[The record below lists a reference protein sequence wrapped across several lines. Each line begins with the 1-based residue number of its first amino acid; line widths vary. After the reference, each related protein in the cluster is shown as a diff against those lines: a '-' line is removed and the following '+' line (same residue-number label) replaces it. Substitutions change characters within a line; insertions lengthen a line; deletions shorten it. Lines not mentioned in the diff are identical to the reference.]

1 MTSGVDIVVGEDEA
15 NIGFI
20 VKSQLQHSG
29 FSVVW
34 EQDGEKALEAIQR
47 EVPRAVVLDLMMP
60 IMSGFDVLKALKKDP
75 ATKEIPVIILTAR
88 TQEIDI
94 KHAISLG
101 ADDYL
106 IKPFLPTELAN
117 RIEQLLENKETEKN
131 NGAKPVETK

>member
-34 EQDGEKALEAIQR
+34 EKDGEKALEAIQR

-60 IMSGFDVLKALKKDP
+60 ILSGFDVLKALKKDP

-88 TQEIDI
+88 TREIDI
-94 KHAISLG
+94 KRAISLG

-117 RIEQLLENKETEKN
+117 RIEQLLEKKESENN
-131 NGAKPVETK
+131 NGAKPVETN

>member
-60 IMSGFDVLKALKKDP
+60 IMSGFDVLKALK
-75 ATKEIPVIILTAR
+75 
-88 TQEIDI
+88 
-94 KHAISLG
+94 
-101 ADDYL
+101 
-106 IKPFLPTELAN
+106 
-117 RIEQLLENKETEKN
+117 
-131 NGAKPVETK
+131 

>member
-1 MTSGVDIVVGEDEA
+1 MSKGVDIVVAEDEE

-34 EQDGEKALEAIQR
+34 EKDGEKALEAIQR

-75 ATKEIPVIILTAR
+75 ATKEIPVIILSAR
-88 TQEIDI
+88 TQEMDI
-94 KHAISLG
+94 KRAILLG
-101 ADDYL
+101 AEDYL
-106 IKPFLPTELAN
+106 IKPFLPSDLVI
-117 RIEQLLENKETEKN
+117 RIEQLLEKTQPKN
-131 NGAKPVETK
+131 NGESPAETN

>member
-1 MTSGVDIVVGEDEA
+1 MTKGVDIVVAEDEE

-34 EQDGEKALEAIQR
+34 EKDGEKALEAIQR

-94 KHAISLG
+94 KRAILLG

-117 RIEQLLENKETEKN
+117 RIEQLLEKTD
-131 NGAKPVETK
+131 AKK